1 MTRIVPFFRVR
12 DAEASAAW
20 YAQLGFEVESRHRFA
35 PGLPLF
41 VALCRQDAHLFLS
54 EHAGDAPPRSL
65 AYVHVD
71 DVDGLAAALGI
82 EPEDADYG
90 LREIEVVDPD
100 GNRLR
105 FGAPL
110 RRDER

>member
-20 YAQLGFEVESRHRFA
+20 YARLGFEVEWRHRFA

-41 VALCRQDAHLFLS
+41 LAVRRDGARLFLS
-54 EHAGDAPPRSL
+54 EHAGDAPPGSL
-65 AYVHVD
+65 AYVYVD
-71 DVDGLAAALGI
+71 DVDGLAASLGL
-82 EPEDADYG
+82 EPADAEYG
-90 LREIEVVDPD
+90 LREVEAVDPD